1 MYRLPVP
8 KNNNFGQILTFG
20 GLLYLTPFTDD
31 EGQIWYS
38 RADLT
43 QSLHLHAKC
52 NLNAL
57 ILSASIGQNRN
68 FGQILIS
75 RGSCT
80 DPLLPMRAKFGALQQ
95 TNGVRLRAKFRID
108 QFILSPS
115 GGEKP
120 QFLPNFRLRHSV
132 VSPVGSNVRKL
143 NTGAQCTTTDLPLSN
158 GIKIVSVFQRL
169 HGEIRAHKL

>member
-1 MYRLPVP
+1 LYRLPVP

-115 GGEKP
+115 GGKKN
-120 QFLPNFRLRHSV
+120 PNFAVFWTSAFCGVASWQQCEKVEHGCTMHNYRPSPIQRHQNRFCVPTPSWRN
-132 VSPVGSNVRKL
+132 P
-143 NTGAQCTTTDLPLSN
+143 GA
-158 GIKIVSVFQRL
+158 
-169 HGEIRAHKL
+169 